1 MLSLS
6 ADITE
11 SGVDLGMINGDA
23 SASAGDIEHG
33 HLLMNFAQAFASRNE
48 EALATARNALL
59 EGAGA
64 GVLVDSAAV
73 AANFQRMVRIAD
85 STGIPLDESNAALS
99 YSVVK
104 TLHLDRFESAKNT
117 PQGGLKRRLLSLI
130 AKPLAKR
137 MFKKIGEEKPAAHS
151 KLKS

>member
-11 SGVDLGMINGDA
+11 SDVDLRVVNGDA
-23 SASAGDIEHG
+23 PASEGDIEHG
-33 HLLMNFAQAFASRNE
+33 QLLMEFAEAFASRNE
-48 EALATARNALL
+48 EALATARSALL

-64 GVLVDSAAV
+64 EVLVDSAAV

-85 STGIPLDESNAALS
+85 STGIPLDERNAVLS

-104 TLHLDRFESAKNT
+104 KLHLDRFESARNT

-130 AKPLAKR
+130 AKPLAIRKL
-137 MFKKIGEEKPAAHS
+137 KKLAEEKSADI
-151 KLKS
+151 